1 MIMANTSFVQLSYRR
16 RSDGGKFLIKRKSR
30 RDRMRVKVQAIKQE
44 LRRRMHQPIP
54 DQGKWLKRVVQGYI
68 NYDAVS
74 TNHRALTAFRDE
86 VTKCWRRTLSRRS
99 QRAALSWKRMRDSR

>member
-54 DQGKWLKRVVQGYI
+54 GQGKWLKRVVQGYI

-74 TNHRALTAFRDE
+74 TNHRALTAFRM
-86 VTKCWRRTLSRRS
+86 RS
-99 QRAALSWKRMRDSR
+99 PNAGGAHSVGAASARHFPGNG